1 MHNISNIGRNADRK
15 DKKARIDISIGNE
28 IDDKTKEDITDI
40 DLSKDI
46 KKLSLSL
53 LITTIW

>member
-15 DKKARIDISIGNE
+15 DQKARIDISIENE

-46 KKLSLSL
+46 KKLGLSVCP
-53 LITTIW
+53 